1 MASVPKPS
9 LEANKRGSAS
19 ASPGHDEQSA
29 AGTLTPPPL
38 GCASSVAGQG
48 PDSPTLI
55 ALPYDAP
62 TILDF
67 PDRHETSIDSSDA
80 ATQID
85 VVRRQTAASLH
96 ISGGQPVLQVGTL
109 LANRYEIL
117 AALGEGGMGAVY
129 KARDRELNR
138 PVALKV
144 IRPDLAR
151 NQSIVDRFKQELLLA
166 REVTHKNVIRIY
178 DLGESE
184 GLRFITMEFIEGEDL
199 RSLLLRKEKLSRD
212 EAVDIIQQVCRALEA
227 AHNVGVIHR
236 DLKPQNIMRDK
247 SGRILVMDFGL
258 ARTLEGDG
266 MTQTGALIGTID
278 YMSPEQALGKPLD
291 QRSDLFAIGLI
302 FYELLTRKMP
312 YVADSGIASLLKR
325 TQERAAPVIVHDAT
339 IPPALSGIV
348 GKCLDPAVNLR
359 YQSAGEILAD
369 LQAWQGGRAAATL
382 RFPAS
387 QRPWAQTIPW
397 HWVGAVTAA
406 LALAVV
412 GFLLADKVH
421 SSQGTVVPQA
431 SLAIL
436 PFRNA
441 SGDSSIDW
449 IGTTAAEMLR
459 ADMGQSVSLRTI
471 PSDRVVQI
479 LHDMRVEPDARLDP
493 DTLHRVAE
501 FTSADRL
508 LWGQFTKLG
517 NQIRIDVT
525 LQDMKTHRNSSLTG
539 ESPSEKELPTTLQHL
554 AETVEKTLEL
564 PVETI
569 KEIQAKALR
578 PSSQSVQALRYYSE
592 GMQLSRQ
599 GKTLDAVKHFESAT
613 KEDSGFALAYSKL
626 ATSYATLGYGD
637 KAQELSRKAVEL
649 SDRSSP
655 QERYLIQAENARIT
669 KNYDKAIESYDKL
682 TGILPEDSDVQ
693 YALARLHE
701 DSGAFEKAQAEYQKI
716 LAHDPKNQD
725 ALLHMG
731 WVQIRR
737 NNSPGSLEYL
747 NRGLALAVQLQN
759 QDEKAAILDAIGT
772 AYHFLN
778 QQDDALA
785 NYHQALEI
793 KRKLENKAGMAET
806 LNLIGQTQEAAG
818 KPNDALKTYQEALLI
833 RREVGDKAGLG
844 RSLLDMGGFN
854 ESLGHYDDALRFT
867 KEALPL
873 LRELG
878 DRQNE
883 AMCLNNIGWIY
894 LDKADYENAM
904 MYLQQGLGLRQEVG
918 SPVDVAD
925 SFYNIGET
933 YGRMGEYS
941 QSMGYYLKALDIWRK
956 ADDKRGV
963 AFASYGLGRIF
974 QYQARYRAAL
984 TSERDALKS
993 WQDTNEHGFW
1003 LPEIQASYGNALSLV
1018 GHSEEAQ
1025 KVLEEALGDAR
1036 VLNNDSLQARILNF
1050 QGDRLF
1056 YNGDNR
1062 SAKSLFQQASQV
1074 AARSKDR
1081 EQSLLSKF
1089 NLLKIDVPTRHTPNV
1104 VNSLRSLADE
1114 TDRSGLKHLSIEC
1127 STYLAAALIDARDY
1141 SQARQVLN
1149 RNLDNSEKLG
1159 LQTLLATNHYL
1170 QGEALRL
1177 SGNRAEAV
1185 HHYAEAYRILEDVRN
1200 EAHTDDVMKRSDLAT
1215 IYKESAA
1222 RRQASTN

>member
-9 LEANKRGSAS
+9 PQADERGAVSVS
-19 ASPGHDEQSA
+19 GPRDEHT
-29 AGTLTPPPL
+29 AGVLTPPPTN
-38 GCASSVAGQG
+38 GGSAVNQQG
-48 PDSPTLI
+48 SDTPTLI
-55 ALPYDAP
+55 DVPYEAL
-62 TILDF
+62 TVLDF
-67 PDRHETSIDSSDA
+67 PSARKASANPSDA

-85 VVRRQTAASLH
+85 AVPREAPPPTHFSH
-96 ISGGQPVLQVGTL
+96 GQPVLRPGTL
-109 LANRYEIL
+109 LANRYEIVAL
-117 AALGEGGMGAVY
+117 LGEGGMGAVY
-129 KARDRELNR
+129 KATDRELNR

-178 DLGESE
+178 DLGESD
-184 GLRFITMEFIEGEDL
+184 GLRFITMEFIEGDDL
-199 RSLLLRKEKLSRD
+199 RSLLVRKEKVSHE
-212 EAVDIIQQVCRALEA
+212 EAVDVIQQVCRALEA
-227 AHNVGVIHR
+227 AHAVGVIHR

-266 MTQTGALIGTID
+266 MTQTGALLGTIE
-278 YMSPEQALGKPLD
+278 YMSPEQALGSTLD
-291 QRSDLFAIGLI
+291 ARSDLFTIGLI

-312 YVADSGIASLLKR
+312 YAADSGIASLLKR
-325 TQERAAPVIVHDAT
+325 TQERAAPVVVHDAT
-339 IPPALSGIV
+339 IPAALSQIV
-348 GKCLDPAVNLR
+348 ANCMDPDVNLR
-359 YQSAGEILAD
+359 YQSAGEILVD
-369 LQAWQGGRAAATL
+369 LQAWQDGRAAATL
-382 RFPAS
+382 QFPAS
-387 QRPWAQTIPW
+387 QRPWAQTVPW
-397 HWVGAVTAA
+397 HWVGAGVAVLV
-406 LALAVV
+406 LATV
-412 GFLLADKVH
+412 GFLFRDKLH
-421 SSQGTVVPQA
+421 SSKGIVTPPA

-441 SGDSSIDW
+441 SGDSSLDW
-449 IGTTAAEMLR
+449 MGATAAEILR
-459 ADMGQSVSLRTI
+459 TDMGQTASLRTI
-471 PSDRVVQI
+471 PSDRVDQI

-493 DTLHRVAE
+493 DTLRRVAE

-517 NQIRIDVT
+517 NQIRIDAT
-525 LQDMKTHRNSSLTG
+525 LQDLKTHRNYSLKA
-539 ESPSEKELPTTLQHL
+539 ESPSEKELPTSLQNL
-554 AETVEKTLEL
+554 AESVEKSLAL
-564 PVETI
+564 SAETI
-569 KEIQAKALR
+569 KDIQAKSLR
-578 PSSQSVQALRYYSE
+578 PSSVSVQALRYYTE

-599 GKTLDAVKHFESAT
+599 GKNLEAVKQFESAT
-613 KEDSGFALAYSKL
+613 KEDPNFALAYSKL
-626 ATSYATLGYGD
+626 ATTYATLGYGD
-637 KAQELSRKAVEL
+637 KARELSRQAVDL
-649 SDRSSP
+649 SDKSSP
-655 QERYLIQAENARIT
+655 QERDLIQAENARIA
-669 KNYDKAIESYDKL
+669 KDYDKAIESYEKL
-682 TGILPEDSDVQ
+682 GAILPDDADVQ

-701 DSGAFEKAQAEYQKI
+701 DSGAFEKAQAEYEKI
-716 LAHDPKNQD
+716 LTRDPKNQD

-737 NNSPGSLEYL
+737 NNPSGSLEYL

-759 QDEKAAILDAIGT
+759 PDEKSAILDAIGT
-772 AYHFLN
+772 AYHSLN
-778 QQDDALA
+778 QQEDALGYY
-785 NYHQALEI
+785 NQALDI
-793 KRKLENKAGMAET
+793 KRKLGNKAGMAET

-818 KPNDALKTYQEALLI
+818 KPNDALKTYQDALLL

-904 MYLQQGLGLRQEVG
+904 TYLQQGLRLRQEVG

-941 QSMGYYLKALDIWRK
+941 QSTDYYLKALDIWRK

-974 QYQARYRAAL
+974 QYQGRYRAAL
-984 TSERDALKS
+984 ASEQDALKS

-1003 LPEIQASYGNALSLV
+1003 LPQIQASYGNALSLL
-1018 GHSEEAQ
+1018 GRTEEAQ
-1025 KVLEEALGDAR
+1025 KALAEALTAAR
-1036 VLNNDSLQARILNF
+1036 ELKNDSLQAQILDF
-1050 QGDRLF
+1050 QGDDLF
-1056 YNGDNR
+1056 YEGDNR
-1062 SAKSLFQQASQV
+1062 SAKNLYQQASQLAV
-1074 AARSKDR
+1074 RSKDR
-1081 EQSLLSKF
+1081 EQSLLAKF
-1089 NLLKIDVPTRHTPNV
+1089 NLLKIDVPARHTPDV
-1104 VNSLRSLADE
+1104 VNSLKSLADE
-1114 TDRSGLKHLSIEC
+1114 TNRSGLKHLSVES
-1127 STYLAAALIDARDY
+1127 STYLAAALIGAKDY
-1141 SQARQVLN
+1141 PQARQVLS
-1149 RNLDNSEKLG
+1149 RNLDDSEKLG

-1170 QGEALRL
+1170 LGQALRL
-1177 SGNRAEAV
+1177 SGNQADAV
-1185 HHYAEAYRILEDVRN
+1185 HHYAEAYRILEDVQN
-1200 EAHTDDVMKRSDLAT
+1200 EAHTEDVMKRSDLSA

-1222 RRQASTN
+1222 RRQLSTN